1 MPEIDRWVIRHTLN
15 RLAEFLASTTQTKNI
30 FAINLSGQSICDDS
44 FIDFVF
50 GELART
56 SVPPNFICFEI
67 TETAAILNITRAK
80 QFMATMR
87 EKGCRFSLDDFGAGL
102 SSFAYLKTLP
112 LDYLKIDGQ
121 FIREIIDDPVSSAI
135 VSAINQLAHAMG
147 LKTVAEFVDSNAIK
161 KLLKG
166 LGVDYAQGYGIAKP
180 LPLADQLQTLAKT
193 AKKPVRKAAQAQP
206 A

>member
-1 MPEIDRWVIRHTLN
+1 MTAPIP
-15 RLAEFLASTTQTKNI
+15 TTCAKMDIMTPMKS
-30 FAINLSGQSICDDS
+30 ALRSS
-44 FIDFVF
+44 F
-50 GELART
+50 RT
-56 SVPPNFICFEI
+56 SSRI
-67 TETAAILNITRAK
+67 
-80 QFMATMR
+80 
-87 EKGCRFSLDDFGAGL
+87 
-102 SSFAYLKTLP
+102 
-112 LDYLKIDGQ
+112 
-121 FIREIIDDPVSSAI
+121 DPVSSAI